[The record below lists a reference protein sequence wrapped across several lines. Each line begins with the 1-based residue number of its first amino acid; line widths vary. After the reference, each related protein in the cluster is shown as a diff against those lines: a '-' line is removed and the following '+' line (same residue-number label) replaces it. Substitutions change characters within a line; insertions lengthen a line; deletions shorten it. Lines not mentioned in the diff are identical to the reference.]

1 MPFMGIGLH
10 VVIAVFFAIHVVRT
24 GQPLFW
30 LFVLF
35 SFPLLGSAVYLFAV
49 YLPNSRM
56 QYGAR
61 KVVSVAARS
70 LDPTRELRDA
80 RAAFDYTPTAQNRMR
95 LAAALLDNGQAAEA
109 ADHYEACLRGP
120 FAADP
125 EMRLAAARAALAAGR
140 AAVAVD
146 HLQAI
151 REGDALFR
159 PETVALLLAQ
169 SLNAAGRATDAGHE
183 FESATER
190 FASFACYAE
199 YAIWAA
205 EAGQTDLAARLRAE
219 ADRITQRWDRHTRE
233 LNRPLMRR
241 LDQAFG

>member
-1 MPFMGIGLH
+1 MPFAGIGLH
-10 VVIAVFFAIHVVRT
+10 VLIAVFFAIHVVRT

-35 SFPLLGSAVYLFAV
+35 SFPLLGSVVYLVAV
-49 YLPNSRM
+49 YLPNSRV

-80 RAAFDYTPTAQNRMR
+80 RAAFDYTPTAQNQMR
-95 LAAALLDNGQAAEA
+95 LAAALLDNGQPAEA

-140 AAVAVD
+140 GAVAVD

-151 REGDALFR
+151 RTADPSFR
-159 PETVALLLAQ
+159 PEPVALLFAQ
-169 SLNAAGRATDAGHE
+169 SLNAAGRSPEAGDE
-183 FESATER
+183 FASAAQR
-190 FASFACYAE
+190 FGSFACYAE

-205 EAGQTDLAARLRAE
+205 QAGDSDLAARLKTE
-219 ADRITQRWDRHTRE
+219 ADRMMQRWDRHTRE
-233 LNRPLMRR
+233 LNRPLIRR
-241 LDQAFG
+241 LDQAVG